1 MNNCQNCQDY
11 IEKMNLYL
19 DGELSVNEVS
29 DLLRH
34 IENCDAC
41 HKRFDNL
48 KTVVY
53 GTRRMRISP
62 PEGLHSG
69 IMRAVAQEKPARRAA
84 ARQRLAR
91 YSALAACV
99 ALLLVV
105 VSTVAP
111 QLGNIYLF
119 GRHTGG
125 SADMQ
130 MAGEAEKDA
139 SAAPRGVQPA
149 TLPQDEAAEG
159 GAASDAVLYGDEG
172 GGRDSSTETVQET
185 APEQYSIDPK
195 NGARLS
201 APPDAFDY
209 DLFTVPQLSVT
220 ERVGFYIIAT
230 GKADGLTDIFPLESV
245 VSYHEVGEIYVFID
259 NTEEAKGEAEYLL
272 AQAGYTLYANVEN
285 LPETSGEAEHGLV
298 VIFENRQ
305 GA

>member
-34 IENCDAC
+34 IESCEEC
-41 HKRFDNL
+41 RKRFDNL

-53 GTRRMRISP
+53 GTRRLRTSP
-62 PEGLHSG
+62 PEGLHSS

-84 ARQRLAR
+84 ARRRLTG
-91 YSALAACV
+91 YSALAACA
-99 ALLLVV
+99 ALLVIV

-119 GRHTGG
+119 GRHLDN
-125 SADMQ
+125 S
-130 MAGEAEKDA
+130 A
-139 SAAPRGVQPA
+139 SAQVADGMVDGASSAPGAVQSA
-149 TLPQDEAAEG
+149 MAPQDKAAGDAAPKASLYSAENEG
-159 GAASDAVLYGDEG
+159 Q
-172 GGRDSSTETVQET
+172 DSAPLTEE
-185 APEQYSIDPK
+185 PEQYSIAAQ

-201 APPDAFDY
+201 APPDAFEY

-230 GKADGLTDIFPLESV
+230 GQVDGLTDLFPLESV
-245 VSYHEVGEIYVFID
+245 VNYHEVGEMYVFID
-259 NTEEAKGEAEYLL
+259 NTQDAKGEAEYLL
-272 AQAGYTLYANVEN
+272 AQAGCTLYANVEN
-285 LPETSGEAEHGLV
+285 LPETSGDAEHGLV
-298 VIFENRQ
+298 VIFENR
-305 GA
+305 